1 VPARRRH
8 LLQKGRHDERPPPP
22 DRLVNTFIV
31 IGIVC
36 AAIASIVAF
45 VVRRSQRGRGGDLG
59 EVSSQW
65 LIEHRGGAGYDM
77 SRWSN
82 R

>member
-1 VPARRRH
+1 M
-8 LLQKGRHDERPPPP
+8 
-22 DRLVNTFIV
+22 NTFIV
-31 IGIVC
+31 IGLAAV
-36 AAIASIVAF
+36 AIASIVAF

-59 EVSSQW
+59 QVSSQW
-65 LIEHRGGAGYDM
+65 LIEHRAGAGYDVS

>member
-1 VPARRRH
+1 M
-8 LLQKGRHDERPPPP
+8 
-22 DRLVNTFIV
+22 
-31 IGIVC
+31 IGLAVVV
-36 AAIASIVAF
+36 IASIVAF

-65 LIEHRGGAGYDM
+65 LIEYRAGAGYDV

>member
-1 VPARRRH
+1 
-8 LLQKGRHDERPPPP
+8 
-22 DRLVNTFIV
+22 VNTFIV
-31 IGIVC
+31 IGIVG
-36 AAIASIVAF
+36 AAIALIVAF

-65 LIEHRGGAGYDM
+65 LIEHRTGAGYDV

>member
-1 VPARRRH
+1 MNIV
-8 LLQKGRHDERPPPP
+8 
-22 DRLVNTFIV
+22 VV
-31 IGIVC
+31 IGIVGV
-36 AAIASIVAF
+36 AIASIVAL
-45 VVRRSQRGRGGDLG
+45 VVRRLQRGRGDDLG

-65 LIEHRGGAGYDM
+65 LIEHRAGAGYDV

>member
-1 VPARRRH
+1 
-8 LLQKGRHDERPPPP
+8 
-22 DRLVNTFIV
+22 VNTFIV
-31 IGIVC
+31 IGLAAV
-36 AAIASIVAF
+36 AIASIVAF
-45 VVRRSQRGRGGDLG
+45 VVRRSRRGRGGDLG

-65 LIEHRGGAGYDM
+65 LIEHRAGAGYDV

>member
-1 VPARRRH
+1 
-8 LLQKGRHDERPPPP
+8 
-22 DRLVNTFIV
+22 VNTFIV
-31 IGIVC
+31 IGLVGV
-36 AAIASIVAF
+36 AIASIVAF

-65 LIEHRGGAGYDM
+65 LIEYRAGAGYDV

>member
-1 VPARRRH
+1 MT
-8 LLQKGRHDERPPPP
+8 
-22 DRLVNTFIV
+22 TFIV
-31 IGIVC
+31 IGLAGV
-36 AAIASIVAF
+36 AIASIVAF

-59 EVSSQW
+59 QVSSQW
-65 LIEHRGGAGYDM
+65 LIEHRAGAGYDVS